1 MDRDG
6 FPAVGSEVLTG
17 PTDTFSPKGYEQ
29 QNHRSLPHRKL
40 TDKKLTLLLLLMQL
54 SKFQLSVFVNKTV
67 SYLCSRAQQASLKL
81 ATLFG
86 SVWERL
92 CRARWRWWVEGGGAD
107 RLAAAEMGG
116 GEQRLLCMGRPLSVG
131 RHRLTAA
138 PQEHPRHTSAPLMCA
153 HTCAHEFSVCCG
165 CCVEC
170 VSVRMQSRGRRDV
183 CARHDGTVL
192 LPPPSPLL

>member
-1 MDRDG
+1 M
-6 FPAVGSEVLTG
+6 
-17 PTDTFSPKGYEQ
+17 
-29 QNHRSLPHRKL
+29 
-40 TDKKLTLLLLLMQL
+40 
-54 SKFQLSVFVNKTV
+54 
-67 SYLCSRAQQASLKL
+67 
-81 ATLFG
+81 
-86 SVWERL
+86 
-92 CRARWRWWVEGGGAD
+92 EGGGAD

-138 PQEHPRHTSAPLMCA
+138 PQEHPRHTSAPLTCA

-183 CARHDGTVL
+183 CARHDGTVP
-192 LPPPSPLL
+192 LPPPPHHYYDGLAMPASALPPCRSLPGNFITTICSFLTEINLILTDSAAAAAPQQRLALSVSSQLVLGASPLLLFYLPDMN